1 MQIYN
6 SYYFNAYKFLHK
18 LLLLLIC
25 CLPVACSKQNDAK
38 QTINPVNRSQT
49 AAPVININTAS
60 AAELEKLP
68 NIGAK
73 TAQEIIE
80 HREKFGR
87 FRRSENLLLIRG
99 ISDKSF
105 REIKNLIKAE

>member
-18 LLLLLIC
+18 LLPLLIC
-25 CLPVACSKQNDAK
+25 CLLAACNGQNEAE
-38 QTINPVNRSQT
+38 QAINTVNQAQT
-49 AAPVININTAS
+49 AAPVVNINTAS

-68 NIGAK
+68 TIGAK
-73 TAQEIIE
+73 TAQKIIE

-87 FRRSENLLLIRG
+87 FRRSENLLLVRG
-99 ISDKSF
+99 ISDKKF
-105 REIKNLIKAE
+105 REIKYLVKAD